1 MNTPPDKILHVDA
14 LSALAKK
21 LREATHNPT
30 VNGAYMGPVPGSGGP
45 VGFQGYGGPPTSTL
59 YPGMLP
65 SAIPIHSVLS
75 GSLPQNI
82 PPPPSADVLP
92 KQSKL
97 PTSGP
102 APPAPNQPP
111 APSQAGLTS
120 STPTM
125 TTATL
130 KRKSNDTNSPTIGN
144 AEPQSKKTRKQRR
157 NG

>member
-1 MNTPPDKILHVDA
+1 MNTPPDTILHADA

-21 LREATHNPT
+21 LRETTHSST
-30 VNGAYMGPVPGSGGP
+30 INGAYMGAVLGSGG
-45 VGFQGYGGPPTSTL
+45 FQSYSGPPTSAL
-59 YPGMLP
+59 YPGM
-65 SAIPIHSVLS
+65 SSSIIPIHSMPLG
-75 GSLPQNI
+75 GSPQNI
-82 PPPPSADVLP
+82 PPPPSADIPP

-111 APSQAGLTS
+111 APSQAGLSS

-125 TTATL
+125 TAAAL
-130 KRKSNDTNSPTIGN
+130 KRKPNDTNSPTIGN
-144 AEPQSKKTRKQRR
+144 AEPPSKRTRKPKR

>member
-1 MNTPPDKILHVDA
+1 MNTPPDKIPHVDA

-21 LREATHNPT
+21 LRDAQHPS
-30 VNGAYMGPVPGSGGP
+30 VNGAYMGPVPGGG
-45 VGFQGYGGPPTSTL
+45 GFQGYGGPPTSAL
-59 YPGMLP
+59 YPGMSS
-65 SAIPIHSVLS
+65 SAIPIHSITS
-75 GSLPQNI
+75 GSSPQNI
-82 PPPPSADVLP
+82 PPPPSADTP
-92 KQSKL
+92 QQQSKL

-125 TTATL
+125 TAASL
-130 KRKSNDTNSPTIGN
+130 KRKPNDTNSPTIGN
-144 AEPQSKKTRKQRR
+144 AEPQSKKTRKQKR

>member
-1 MNTPPDKILHVDA
+1 MNTPPDTILHVDA

-21 LREATHNPT
+21 LRDTTHNPA
-30 VNGAYMGPVPGSGGP
+30 VNGGYMGPVPGGGL
-45 VGFQGYGGPPTSTL
+45 GSFQSYSGPPTSAL

-65 SAIPIHSVLS
+65 SSIPIHSIPPG
-75 GSLPQNI
+75 GSPQNI
-82 PPPPSADVLP
+82 PPPPSADIPP

-102 APPAPNQPP
+102 APSAPNQPP

-125 TTATL
+125 AGATL
-130 KRKSNDTNSPTIGN
+130 KRKPTDTNSPTVGN
-144 AEPQSKKTRKQRR
+144 AEPQSKRIRKQKR

>member
-1 MNTPPDKILHVDA
+1 MNTPPDTILHVDA

-30 VNGAYMGPVPGSGGP
+30 VNGAFMGPVPGGGL
-45 VGFQGYGGPPTSTL
+45 GSFQSYSGPPTSAL
-59 YPGMLP
+59 YPGVSL
-65 SAIPIHSVLS
+65 SGVPIHSMPS
-75 GSLPQNI
+75 GGLLQNI
-82 PPPPSADVLP
+82 PPPTSADILP

-102 APPAPNQPP
+102 APPPPNQPP

-130 KRKSNDTNSPTIGN
+130 KRKPNDTSSPTIGN
-144 AEPQSKKTRKQRR
+144 DEPQSKRTRKQKR

>member
-21 LREATHNPT
+21 LREGHNPT
-30 VNGAYMGPVPGSGGP
+30 VNGAYMGPVPGGGLGSFH
-45 VGFQGYGGPPTSTL
+45 GFGGLPSSAL
-59 YPGMLP
+59 YPGALP
-65 SAIPIHSVLS
+65 STIPIHTITS
-75 GSLPQNI
+75 GSPQNA
-82 PPPPSADVLP
+82 PPPSADTPP

-125 TTATL
+125 TAATL

-144 AEPQSKKTRKQRR
+144 AESQSKKTRKTKR